1 MPMDNVQSLNTSDF
15 ENIKKLEESL
25 WIGSTRFDR
34 DLMDQ
39 VFAPDFFEYGRSGRT
54 YQRSEMLFDK
64 SDQIDIG
71 ATIPLPEFQARLISD
86 DVVQTTYV
94 SELRTGDL
102 VELGRR
108 SSIWSRIDGRW
119 QLRFHQ
125 GTPF

>member
-1 MPMDNVQSLNTSDF
+1 
-15 ENIKKLEESL
+15 
-25 WIGSTRFDR
+25 
-34 DLMDQ
+34 
-39 VFAPDFFEYGRSGRT
+39 
-54 YQRSEMLFDK
+54 MLFDK